1 MNYNEAL
8 DFINSA
14 EGLGS
19 RLGLK
24 TIRELLNRLDNP
36 QSNLNYIHVGGTN
49 GKGSTTSFMVQM
61 LMEAGYRVGEF
72 TSPYLERFNERIQIN
87 GEDISNEDFG
97 RITEQVKLKTEEMVK
112 DGFPHPTVFELITAV
127 MFLYFNE
134 KKVDIAVLEVGL
146 GGRIDSTNVI
156 DNSLLSIITTIDY
169 DHMDILGDTLY
180 KIGKEK
186 AGIIK
191 EGGLVVSY
199 PQNSEALK
207 ALQEVASEKGAD
219 LIVSPIKNI
228 EIREITDNGATY
240 DFYYKGS
247 NFKKLKINLIG
258 EHQIYNSSLALTS
271 ILELRNRKII
281 EITDE
286 EIITG
291 LMKTEWKGRLEVLSR
306 NPIFLIDGAHNLQG
320 INALK
325 KSLKL
330 FNYNRLI
337 LGIGILKD
345 KDVDSMIEAI
355 AEIADVVI
363 VTEVISPRAMDVMDL
378 ASKIKEL
385 NDNIIIE
392 KDINKAI
399 NKTMEIA
406 DSEDLILFSGSIYL
420 IGDVRKLFLTNK

>member
-14 EGLGS
+14 QGLGS

-36 QSNLNYIHVGGTN
+36 HKGLNYIHIAGTN

-61 LMEAGYRVGEF
+61 LMEAGYKVGEF
-72 TSPYLERFNERIQIN
+72 TSPYLVRFNERIQIN

-97 RITEQVKLKTEEMVK
+97 RLTEQVKIKTEEMVK
-112 DGFPHPTVFELITAV
+112 DGLPHPTVFELITAV

-156 DNSLLSIITTIDY
+156 ENSLLSIITTINY

-199 PQNSEALK
+199 PQDSEALK
-207 ALQEVASEKGAD
+207 ALEEVASEKGAD
-219 LIVSPIKNI
+219 LIVNPIENI
-228 EIREITDNGATY
+228 EIKEMNDSGSTY
-240 DFYYKGS
+240 DFYYKDS
-247 NFKKLKINLIG
+247 KFKNLKINLIG

-291 LMKTEWKGRLEVLSR
+291 LAKTEWKGRLEVLSR
-306 NPIFLIDGAHNLQG
+306 NPTFLIDGAHNLQG

-330 FNYNRLI
+330 FNYKRLI

-345 KDVDSMIEAI
+345 KDVDSMVEAI
-355 AEIADVVI
+355 AKIADVVI
-363 VTEVISPRAMDVMDL
+363 VTEVVSPRAMDVMDL
-378 ASKIKEL
+378 ASKIKKL

-399 NKTMEIA
+399 NKSMEIA
-406 DSEDLILFSGSIYL
+406 ESEDLILFSGSIYL
-420 IGDVRKLFLTNK
+420 IGDVRKLFLANK